1 MQPTRAA
8 GNKAP
13 ALRAR
18 DQSRISTRRQNLECP
33 EPASMCVQ
41 QRPCASTPLQKALG
55 SEVMSSP
62 RKKISCSCRTSSS
75 YMCNRQTITLSRLDL
90 TQGRTG
96 IPSACDQGHPFTK
109 VGETLPFSQLFPGA
123 VRLPERERSEARE
136 RAGQRG
142 HGGKWP
148 SEFCAA
154 AFTLS
159 QRPEIC
165 AFRRPLYSGKAS
177 VATASCL
184 HTWALRGGEPL
195 YTIPGAL
202 SPCPRHVASCQR
214 RTWAVCACWTQAA

>member
-1 MQPTRAA
+1 MTVHLACY
-8 GNKAP
+8 P
-13 ALRAR
+13 ASSSKRTYSPSPLRALVSSNYSSKHHHHHHPR
-18 DQSRISTRRQNLECP
+18 LCRLPVFLIQTNEREREREREFIREGNRAP
-33 EPASMCVQ
+33 VA
-41 QRPCASTPLQKALG
+41 KA
-55 SEVMSSP
+55 
-62 RKKISCSCRTSSS
+62 THA
-75 YMCNRQTITLSRLDL
+75 L

-109 VGETLPFSQLFPGA
+109 VGDTLPFSQLFPGA

-159 QRPEIC
+159 QRPEVC
-165 AFRRPLYSGKAS
+165 AFRRTFYSVKAS